1 MPTIQLNEESENRL
15 VTRVDLALGNR
26 IKSKDLGN
34 GQFFAIR

>member
-1 MPTIQLNEESENRL
+1 LIPTIQLNEESENRL

-34 GQFFAIR
+34 G